1 MRRGTEVVIT
11 GSPGER
17 LGGHKLSRGFESR
30 PLRQSKNLSVGSPA
44 DFKRK
49 IDFFVFVLRSKTARS
64 GLFFFLLL
72 KFIFFDSIKMKVI
85 ILFTTII
92 SKL

>member
-30 PLRQSKNLSVGSPA
+30 PLRQIKIKLGDRA
-44 DFKRK
+44 KRG
-49 IDFFVFVLRSKTARS
+49 DS
-64 GLFFFLLL
+64 GAL
-72 KFIFFDSIKMKVI
+72 
-85 ILFTTII
+85 
-92 SKL
+92 